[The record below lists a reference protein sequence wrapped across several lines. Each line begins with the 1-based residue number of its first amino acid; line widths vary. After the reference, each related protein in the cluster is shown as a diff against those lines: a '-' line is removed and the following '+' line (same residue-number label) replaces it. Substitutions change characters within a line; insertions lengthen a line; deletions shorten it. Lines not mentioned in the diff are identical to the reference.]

1 MIFLTLFLILLV
13 VLALADRL
21 APFTVTRF
29 AIALERRLSGLTLHH
44 AQVAGFTMPYLEGG
58 SGQTLV
64 LIHGFGGDKDNF
76 TRLARHLIAHY
87 RVIIPDL
94 PGFGD
99 AGRDPA
105 AKYTIAEQVTRMHTF
120 LQQLGLN
127 QVDMGGN
134 SMGGFISAQF
144 AATYPH
150 MVSSVWLLD
159 PAGTEEAKRSEV
171 IQNYI
176 KTGKMPLL
184 VQSHAGF
191 EELMRTATWQRP
203 FIPYSLR
210 HVLALRA
217 IADFSLHSAIMAQFN
232 ESPLLEEQYK
242 DLPTPALVVWGDH
255 DLILHPDGAQA
266 TARLFL
272 HSKVIIM
279 RNIGHLPMLEAPR
292 TTALDY
298 LAFRQELVKSGKIG
312 VI

>member
-1 MIFLTLFLILLV
+1 VIFLTLFLIFLV
-13 VLALADRL
+13 LLALADRL

-29 AIALERRLSGLTLHH
+29 AIALERRLSGLKLQH
-44 AQVAGFTMPYLEGG
+44 AQVSGFTMPYLEGG
-58 SGQTLV
+58 SGQTLI

-76 TRLARHLIAHY
+76 TRLARHLVAHY
-87 RVIIPDL
+87 HVIIPDL

-105 AKYTIAEQVTRMHTF
+105 AKYTIAEQVTRMHIF
-120 LQQLGLN
+120 LQQLNLSK
-127 QVDMGGN
+127 VAMGGN

-150 MVSSVWLLD
+150 MVSNVWLLD
-159 PAGTEEAKRSEV
+159 PAGTEEATRSDV
-171 IQNYI
+171 IQNYL

-184 VQSHAGF
+184 VQTHAGF
-191 EELMRTATWQRP
+191 EELMRAATWQRP

-210 HVLALRA
+210 HVLGARA
-217 IADFSLHSAIMAQFN
+217 IADFALHSAIMAQFTQ
-232 ESPLLEEQYK
+232 SPLLEEQYSN
-242 DLPTPALVVWGDH
+242 LTTPALVVWGDH

-292 TTALDY
+292 TTALNY
-298 LAFRQELVKSGKIG
+298 LAYRQELAKSAQAGQ
-312 VI
+312 